1 MSHNQLAETTLKYSA
16 EELYHALFEQAA
28 DGLFI
33 IDAQGRCLEVN
44 HSGYEML
51 GYTREEMLELD
62 MVDLLLV
69 EDPAQNLLR
78 LADLN
83 TDKIL
88 FKERRL
94 RGKDGRLLPVEIGVQ
109 VLTDGRLLAIV
120 HDLSAQEQAEQH
132 IALLNFALNNIH
144 EAAFLID
151 EQARFHY
158 VNEESCQ
165 VLGYTQDE
173 LVGMRVEDI
182 DPDFPA
188 ERWLSHWQKLKTH
201 QSLMFESHHKTK
213 DGRIF
218 PVAISASYFEYGGQL
233 YTLAL
238 ARDITR
244 RKQAEM
250 EIARINRALR
260 MLSSTNQ
267 ALIHATD
274 EARLL
279 DEVCQ
284 IAVATGG
291 YRMAWVGFAEQD
303 EAKTVRPIT
312 YAGFEEGYLEIL
324 DLTWAAAG
332 RGLGPV
338 GTAIRTQ
345 KPCVVRNIF
354 NSPVPVYW
362 SETAVQRGYYAIAA
376 LPLLS
381 DNHVLGTLTI
391 YAGETEAFDEREVE
405 ILNELAGD
413 LAFGITA
420 LRTRLKQEQAE
431 KALRAS
437 EQHAQSL
444 VRLSRQ
450 LEQAQT
456 YTEVLDAAAVAVKH
470 ITGYKDLWVY
480 LIAEDK
486 KSCRALV
493 AGGSLQETILSE
505 EGFATLTITGDR
517 FLEELAQTREIMIIE
532 DARTDARTNKEIV
545 AQLENRTIVNVP
557 IILFDK
563 HIGSV
568 GTGTFG
574 ADGVRPPTRAE
585 QEFLI
590 AVASHMTVSLDRVN
604 ALAARERANAALRES
619 ENRYRIVADNTYDW
633 EFWISPDEQFLY
645 NSPSCLRITGYMAD
659 EFLRDPGLL
668 YRIIHPEDRHPFL
681 LHEQR
686 VMEKKTAG
694 GIEFRILHADGSL
707 RYIGHV
713 CQPVYDEQE
722 RYLGKRGSNRD
733 ITERKR
739 AEEELRTLSH
749 AIEQSPVVIV
759 ITNTDGAIEYVNPRF
774 TQLSGYTRDEV
785 IGKNPRILKSGATDQ
800 PAYQQLWH
808 TISDGNMWQGEFHNK
823 KKNGELYWVSTSISP
838 VHDAQ
843 GNIRHFVAVQEDIT
857 ARKQRERA
865 LEAMVTVAMAL
876 RAAAGRDEAGYI
888 VVNQVFELLHMGGA
902 ALLLR
907 VPQSDDLVAV
917 SACGAWDHWT
927 GLHFPIDK
935 GISGRVIATGQPYI
949 SDNVQADT
957 LLHRKELI
965 GDLQK
970 VICVPL
976 IAEKETIGV
985 LWVGQQAPITPYDI
999 RLLKAI
1005 ADMAAMAIW
1014 RATLYEQTQQYAAE
1028 LEARVAAR
1036 TQELA
1041 QANERLLEL
1050 DRLKTKFVSDVS
1062 HELRTPITNLQLYLD
1077 LLKHGKPEKRDHH
1090 LTVLRQQANRLTRLV
1105 EDILDLSRLELGD
1118 RRIAFASVDL
1128 NELVEQVVMTHQ
1140 PLADN
1145 ANLRLTFE
1153 PGPGLPFVQGEVN
1166 QLAQVV
1172 TNLVANALNYTPVGS
1187 VTVRTYLEEKH
1198 VCLNVMDTGI
1208 GIDPE
1213 DLPHLFERFY
1223 RGKQVSQGVVPGTG
1237 LGLAIVKEI
1246 VDLHRGSIE
1255 VNSQGGKGSAFSV
1268 RLPFAE

>member
-1 MSHNQLAETTLKYSA
+1 M
-16 EELYHALFEQAA
+16 
-28 DGLFI
+28 
-33 IDAQGRCLEVN
+33 
-44 HSGYEML
+44 
-51 GYTREEMLELD
+51 
-62 MVDLLLV
+62 
-69 EDPAQNLLR
+69 
-78 LADLN
+78 
-83 TDKIL
+83 
-88 FKERRL
+88 
-94 RGKDGRLLPVEIGVQ
+94 
-109 VLTDGRLLAIV
+109 
-120 HDLSAQEQAEQH
+120 
-132 IALLNFALNNIH
+132 
-144 EAAFLID
+144 
-151 EQARFHY
+151 
-158 VNEESCQ
+158 
-165 VLGYTQDE
+165 
-173 LVGMRVEDI
+173 
-182 DPDFPA
+182 
-188 ERWLSHWQKLKTH
+188 
-201 QSLMFESHHKTK
+201 
-213 DGRIF
+213 
-218 PVAISASYFEYGGQL
+218 
-233 YTLAL
+233 
-238 ARDITR
+238 
-244 RKQAEM
+244 
-250 EIARINRALR
+250 
-260 MLSSTNQ
+260 
-267 ALIHATD
+267 
-274 EARLL
+274 
-279 DEVCQ
+279 
-284 IAVATGG
+284 
-291 YRMAWVGFAEQD
+291 
-303 EAKTVRPIT
+303 
-312 YAGFEEGYLEIL
+312 
-324 DLTWAAAG
+324 
-332 RGLGPV
+332 
-338 GTAIRTQ
+338 
-345 KPCVVRNIF
+345 
-354 NSPVPVYW
+354 
-362 SETAVQRGYYAIAA
+362 
-376 LPLLS
+376 
-381 DNHVLGTLTI
+381 
-391 YAGETEAFDEREVE
+391 
-405 ILNELAGD
+405 
-413 LAFGITA
+413 
-420 LRTRLKQEQAE
+420 
-431 KALRAS
+431 
-437 EQHAQSL
+437 
-444 VRLSRQ
+444 
-450 LEQAQT
+450 
-456 YTEVLDAAAVAVKH
+456 
-470 ITGYKDLWVY
+470 
-480 LIAEDK
+480 
-486 KSCRALV
+486 
-493 AGGSLQETILSE
+493 
-505 EGFATLTITGDR
+505 
-517 FLEELAQTREIMIIE
+517 
-532 DARTDARTNKEIV
+532 
-545 AQLENRTIVNVP
+545 
-557 IILFDK
+557 
-563 HIGSV
+563 
-568 GTGTFG
+568 
-574 ADGVRPPTRAE
+574 
-585 QEFLI
+585 
-590 AVASHMTVSLDRVN
+590 
-604 ALAARERANAALRES
+604 
-619 ENRYRIVADNTYDW
+619 
-633 EFWISPDEQFLY
+633 
-645 NSPSCLRITGYMAD
+645 
-659 EFLRDPGLL
+659 
-668 YRIIHPEDRHPFL
+668 
-681 LHEQR
+681 
-686 VMEKKTAG
+686 
-694 GIEFRILHADGSL
+694 
-707 RYIGHV
+707 
-713 CQPVYDEQE
+713 
-722 RYLGKRGSNRD
+722 
-733 ITERKR
+733 
-739 AEEELRTLSH
+739 RTLSH